1 VVGRVGVEGGKFF
14 GVVGRSVVFFPGP
27 ADRELMKAQHVH
39 DADAGEGGAEE
50 VGALGHAGTDE
61 EASVAAALNGEVFGG
76 GVSVRNEPFG

>member
-1 VVGRVGVEGGKFF
+1 
-14 GVVGRSVVFFPGP
+14 
-27 ADRELMKAQHVH
+27 LMKAQHVH